1 MRYIGG
7 KSLMLENIEQ
17 VIKENAPLSK
27 GRFFDCFSGSGV
39 VSNYFKS
46 KGWQTIS
53 NDMMYFSYVLAR
65 GTAGVSKTLTFER
78 LGIADPLS
86 WLNGLT
92 LEESGFS
99 LEDCF
104 IYQNY
109 SPNEQ
114 CGRMYFQN
122 KNAIRIDVIR
132 LTLEKWKNEGRLSE
146 DEYYYLLASLI
157 AAAPYVSNIT
167 GVYGAYLKHWDK
179 RSGNDLLLKE
189 AELVLNGTECPCY
202 HGDIDLL
209 LDQVE
214 TDVAYLDTPYN
225 QRQYLPNYHVLETIA
240 RYDYPELSGTTGL
253 RGYENE
259 KSDFCV
265 KAKVGAA
272 FERVISGLRA
282 RYIVVSY
289 NNEGLMSTQ
298 AMLDL
303 LKRYAKRGE
312 VKLYEY
318 PYRRYK
324 NKIPNETEGLKEQ
337 IYFIEKG

>member
-39 VSNYFKS
+39 VSNYFKA

-53 NDMMYFSYVLAR
+53 NDIMYFSYVLAR
-65 GTAGVSKTLTFER
+65 GSAGISTALSFDR
-78 LGIADPLS
+78 LGIGDPLS
-86 WLNGLT
+86 YLNDLT
-92 LEESGFS
+92 LEESGFL

-114 CGRMYFQN
+114 CRRMYFQN
-122 KNAIRIDVIR
+122 KNAVKIDVIR
-132 LTLEKWKNEGRLSE
+132 LMLEKWKEEERLSA
-146 DEYYYLLASLI
+146 DEYYYLLACLLS
-157 AAAPYVSNIT
+157 AVPYVSNIA

-179 RSGNDLLLKE
+179 RAGNDLVLKG
-189 AELVLNGTECPCY
+189 AELVLNGTDCLCF
-202 HGDIDLL
+202 HGNIDLL
-209 LDQVE
+209 LDKVE

-240 RYDYPELSGTTGL
+240 RYDHPKLSGTTGL

-259 KSDFCV
+259 KSDFCI
-265 KAKVGAA
+265 KAKVEAA
-272 FERVISGLRA
+272 FERVIAGLRA
-282 RYIVVSY
+282 RYVAVSY

-303 LKRYAKRGE
+303 LKQYAKNGE

-337 IYFIEKG
+337 IYFIEKE